1 MFELRRFLTLA
12 PAVLLL
18 ASALCPA
25 QQFPLRPGQWT
36 GASRIPGAPGKGMEF
51 FYCLNNET
59 WLKAL
64 VGNAACKVRS
74 LSSSSTGSSYEFD
87 CLTSFI
93 TMKGHMDISY
103 DGMKH
108 MVSRATFETTISGT
122 TATSNTVTDWHWNA
136 PDCNPA
142 EDMNIPSPPAR

>member
-1 MFELRRFLTLA
+1 MIPLRRFLALA

-18 ASALCPA
+18 TSTLARA
-25 QQFPLRPGQWT
+25 QQFPLQPGQWT
-36 GASRIPGAPGKGMEF
+36 GASKIAGAPGKGMEF

-64 VGNAACKVRS
+64 VANAACKVRS
-74 LSSSSTGSSYEFD
+74 LSSSSTGSSYDFD

-108 MVSRATFETTISGT
+108 MVSRATFESTIGGT
-122 TATSNTVTDWHWNA
+122 TATSNTVTEWHWNGPA
-136 PDCNPA
+136 CNPS
-142 EDMNIPSPPAR
+142 EDMNLQMPPEK